1 MTLSIILLWRDRI
14 KMKPHDLYEFK
25 SVRNWI
31 KSVKENS
38 RRGQLSKSTEYNY
51 LSTMARYIKYVK
63 VDPDTLLE
71 EARKNP
77 DKAKER
83 ITEYFNYL
91 IKERGLTFNSARTL
105 CHATLRGFYTHN
117 GINFGKWRAPATQP
131 SKVREIDE
139 SPANQVL
146 KFDEETREIYVDKEV
161 LQKFLNKLSFRDRT
175 IALCLLSTSQDAVDL
190 FKLNVGFVRQQT
202 PKKNPPPRLFWRGTR
217 SKTNEKFATFFSK
230 EATRYVRQYVST
242 EREDADDNEPLFISD
257 VSYVRRKNVN
267 NKDNRMTVLLLDKN
281 FRAAA
286 KELGLINGNH
296 YNPFRPK
303 RFRHIFKSACTRAGI
318 DLGFV
323 HCFMGHKSSISEQYL
338 EKPRAV
344 LEAEY
349 VKVEPFLT
357 VFTTPEQE
365 AVEELNELLKST
377 REELN
382 KVQAET
388 KDKILEL
395 QNKIIQQT
403 EIISELSQKNRE
415 LESKFQELEDKIHE
429 FLREILLDKLV
440 DLSIYEELAEKGMN
454 VNVES
459 IRQRLKQRLVDWG
472 LTET

>member
-1 MTLSIILLWRDRI
+1 
-14 KMKPHDLYEFK
+14 MKPHDLYKFK
-25 SVRNWI
+25 SVGNWI

-51 LSTMARYIKYVK
+51 LSLMARYIKYAG

-71 EARKNP
+71 EARRNP
-77 DKAKER
+77 NKAKER

-91 IKERGLTFNSARTL
+91 IEEKGLTFNSARTL
-105 CHATLRGFYTHN
+105 CHAALRGFYTHN
-117 GINFGKWRAPATQP
+117 GINFGKWKAPATQP

-139 SPANQVL
+139 APANQVL
-146 KFDEETREIYVDKEV
+146 KFNEETREIYVDKEV

-202 PKKNPPPRLFWRGTR
+202 PEKNPPPRLFWRGTR

-242 EREDADDNEPLFISD
+242 EREDADDDEPLFVSD

-267 NKDNRMTVLLLDKN
+267 NKDNRMSVLLLDKN
-281 FRAAA
+281 LRAAA
-286 KELGLINGNH
+286 KELGLINGSH

-349 VKVEPFLT
+349 VKAEPFLT

-365 AVEELNELLKST
+365 AVAELNELLKNT
-377 REELN
+377 REDLTRFQQESR
-382 KVQAET
+382 E
-388 KDKILEL
+388 KILKL
-395 QNKIIQQT
+395 QEKIIQQ
-403 EIISELSQKNRE
+403 EERIKQ
-415 LESKFQELEDKIHE
+415 LESLLHE
-429 FLREILLDKLV
+429 AKGLLDWMV
-440 DLSIYEELAEKGMN
+440 EKKIIPPPF
-454 VNVES
+454 NVE
-459 IRQRLKQRLVDWG
+459 KEPED
-472 LTET
+472 